1 MYRIRHSIVSNK
13 PYLPTV
19 GQFNFKGEILNKPYL
34 PTVGQFNFKGE
45 ILNKPYL
52 PTVGQFNF
60 KGETLNKPYLPTVGQ
75 FSVFPYFKGE
85 TLNKPYLPTVGQFNF
100 KGEILNKPYLPTV
113 RQLPIVR
120 QFSTFP
126 YAQELKNTLKAY
138 FIDNKIKDLN
148 RKIKELTREHDDEK
162 KRMKLIH
169 GLNEKSHLNEF
180 VNLRLQNEF
189 DKEVLK
195 KEITRLEKEI
205 AKEKADRNLE
215 IAHLKAD
222 RNLEIARL
230 EADRNFEKIKT
241 GYLNLNYLRLKGSVH
256 LRGVFEQ
263 WELFSLS
270 SFDGNRTKKWTDYLK
285 ANKDVFETF
294 QNFYPNPKEI
304 GVNHVVAEMTGFY
317 RWLSE
322 RIHNGYAVGDYVEW
336 RRNLLTPVRNK
347 ISEYMCKELN
357 LDYRIIE
364 SSEVD

>member
-1 MYRIRHSIVSNK
+1 MNTIFVFLAFHDHDFLRSENQSDSFYTS
-13 PYLPTV
+13 
-19 GQFNFKGEILNKPYL
+19 
-34 PTVGQFNFKGE
+34 GQFNFKGE

-75 FSVFPYFKGE
+75 F
-85 TLNKPYLPTVGQFNF
+85 NF

-113 RQLPIVR
+113 H
-120 QFSTFP
+120 
-126 YAQELKNTLKAY
+126 
-138 FIDNKIKDLN
+138 LN